1 MCPRKQKQEKKM
13 AIKTLGGNKWIEL
26 REMVLP
32 DQGVRGYTY
41 SHETRCD
48 GHIVSVLPYRTDD
61 KGNLTEVMVRME
73 VTPCWEMKPV
83 MSSIT
88 GGVEKDDDGELDPL
102 ATAVL
107 ELHEEAGLKVK
118 PSDIESLGTCYGVK
132 SSDTT
137 YHLYAVNATG
147 LSSGSAEGDGSELEK
162 KAWCEW
168 ATPKKLLKAQDPF
181 LAMLFI
187 RLVMR

>member
-1 MCPRKQKQEKKM
+1 MIKK
-13 AIKTLGGNKWIEL
+13 LCGNKWVEL
-26 REMVLP
+26 REMVDP
-32 DQGVRGYTY
+32 DKGVKGYVY

-48 GHIVSVLPYRTDD
+48 GHIVTILPYRTDP

-73 VTPCWEMKPV
+73 VTPCWVMKPV

-88 GGVEKDDDGELDPL
+88 GGVEKDDEGKLDPL

-107 ELHEEAGLKVK
+107 ELHEEAGLKVD
-118 PSDIESLGTCYGVK
+118 PSEIKSLGTCYGVK
-132 SSDTT
+132 SSDTV
-137 YHLYAVNATG
+137 YHLFAVDANDATEVK
-147 LSSGSAEGDGSELEK
+147 AEGDGSELEK

-168 ATPKKLLKAQDPF
+168 VNPKKLIDAQDP
-181 LAMLFI
+181 LLTMLFV